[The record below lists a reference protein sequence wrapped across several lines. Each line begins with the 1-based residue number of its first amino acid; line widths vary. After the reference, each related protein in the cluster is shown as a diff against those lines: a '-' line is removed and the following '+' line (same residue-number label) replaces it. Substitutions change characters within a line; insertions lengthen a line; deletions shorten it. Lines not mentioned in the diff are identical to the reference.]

1 MPYTLFS
8 HFSFHAHSR
17 ARSSRKCNYR
27 THKNVNLAR
36 TRKGGEANFSH
47 TKLDSP
53 KRICLGKRGSK
64 VMAEAIYYYFLLCT
78 TPLACRGLMW
88 IENGS
93 PIISPPYKCQKK
105 TVEVACS
112 SSSSPQ
118 PISPS
123 PRLECNNFLLLLIS
137 KRSQTLT
144 PPTGPTPQT
153 PASKLI
159 SFIFWKMI
167 NYCFQGKHEKD
178 MKNAQDR
185 QNYLRRSPRTLDV
198 GKTNSKLCNT
208 KHHKRRAET
217 MCSKNA
223 CVTAENK

>member
-1 MPYTLFS
+1 MSEKSIFNFQMLIELFRKTWRSWERIIFIALLVHFCALINFYGSRCAMPYTLFS

-123 PRLECNNFLLLLIS
+123 PRLECNIFLLLLIS

-144 PPTGPTPQT
+144 PPTGLTPPNARFQT
-153 PASKLI
+153 HLFYFLEDDKLLF
-159 SFIFWKMI
+159 S
-167 NYCFQGKHEKD
+167 G
-178 MKNAQDR
+178 
-185 QNYLRRSPRTLDV
+185 
-198 GKTNSKLCNT
+198 
-208 KHHKRRAET
+208 
-217 MCSKNA
+217 
-223 CVTAENK
+223 